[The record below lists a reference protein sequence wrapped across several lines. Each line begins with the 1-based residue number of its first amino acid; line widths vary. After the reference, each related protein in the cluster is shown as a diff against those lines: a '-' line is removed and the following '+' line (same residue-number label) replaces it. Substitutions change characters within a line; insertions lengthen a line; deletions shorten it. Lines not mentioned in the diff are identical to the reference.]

1 MCISY
6 HHVVHSP
13 QQPILHFNNLAFIS
27 CSQIQMLT
35 SWLVHITP
43 HPSSLLF
50 HKKQGNNYELA
61 EVAGECKERRLSPH
75 EKPVSVMLLW
85 PMHSEKD
92 FHR

>member
-1 MCISY
+1 M
-6 HHVVHSP
+6 
-13 QQPILHFNNLAFIS
+13 
-27 CSQIQMLT
+27 
-35 SWLVHITP
+35 
-43 HPSSLLF
+43 
-50 HKKQGNNYELA
+50 GNNYELA